1 MAKVIITFEDDD
13 NGGNVVNVSMKF
25 DPDLDM
31 RSDDLGT
38 PAQNMAFRVMHAA
51 EQITDDDEEGG
62 AG

>member
-25 DPDLDM
+25 DPDLNM
-31 RSDDLGT
+31 RSDDPGT

-51 EQITDDDEEGG
+51 EQIADNEKGGG
-62 AG
+62 A